1 MLNTRGGVLIIGE
14 GGRKSLKVLT
24 SAGGVSLNGRC
35 GGGGGWS
42 ENITNTNN

>member
-14 GGRKSLKVLT
+14 GGRKSLKVLI

-35 GGGGGWS
+35 GGGGRS